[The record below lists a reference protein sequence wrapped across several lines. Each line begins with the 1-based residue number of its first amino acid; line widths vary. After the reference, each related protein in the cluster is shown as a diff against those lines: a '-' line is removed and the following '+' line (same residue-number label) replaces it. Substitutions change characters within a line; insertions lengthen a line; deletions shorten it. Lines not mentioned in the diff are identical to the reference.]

1 MLVDKNIHAY
11 WVFKYGKM
19 NQIQRF
25 GIEDENGETIVEIY
39 LKRFNLYPFPNKTLF
54 KFPVNKDYLAELDQ
68 NRKFCAFTQPIYI
81 SKCSTIDDLKSKI
94 TRLLSYYIY
103 NTLKNK
109 HVMVTKVR
117 LWKSNYEE
125 GEALKS
131 LQELESK

>member
-11 WVFKYGKM
+11 WAFKYGKM

-54 KFPVNKDYLAELDQ
+54 KFPVNKDYLAELDE
-68 NRKFCAFTQPIYI
+68 NRKFEAFTQPIYI
-81 SKCSTIDDLKSKI
+81 SKCNTIDDLRAKI

-109 HVMVTKVR
+109 SLMVTKVR

-125 GEALKS
+125 SEALKS
-131 LQELESK
+131 L